1 MGKESR
7 TEALRRRLR
16 EVQAQFLPSRAI
28 YLPVG
33 RRRHRVYRIA
43 VEVWRFA
50 SCFSFFCRLVAA
62 DVPDRMQFSGG
73 GGDVSLLR
81 TEARGYGTQFD
92 RHQGA

>member
-43 VEVWRFA
+43 VEVNVRFA
-50 SCFSFFCRLVAA
+50 LFCF
-62 DVPDRMQFSGG
+62 
-73 GGDVSLLR
+73 
-81 TEARGYGTQFD
+81 ARRQCAE
-92 RHQGA
+92 RRN